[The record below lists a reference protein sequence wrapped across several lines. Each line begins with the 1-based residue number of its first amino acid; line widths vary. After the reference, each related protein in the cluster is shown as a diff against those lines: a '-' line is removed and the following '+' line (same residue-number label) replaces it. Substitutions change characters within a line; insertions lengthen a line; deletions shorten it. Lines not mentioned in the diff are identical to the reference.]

1 MSAKDTIYAL
11 ASGRPSAAIA
21 IIRISGSRAH
31 ESAARLAGAIP
42 AARKATLRTLRDPA
56 SGTKIDEALVIRF
69 DAPASATGENIT
81 EFHCHGGRAVVDALL
96 RALQSLEGYRLAEPG
111 EFTRRALENGR
122 IDLTEAE
129 GLADLLAAET
139 ELQRRSAMARA
150 GGALR
155 RQLDKWREALLALA
169 ARAELA
175 IDYTDE
181 GEAAAEWD
189 LSLPIAQLAE
199 KMSVLVDGPRVEPLR
214 NGIRVV
220 AAGPP
225 NAGKSSLIN
234 ALAREERAIVTPIP
248 GTTRDVIEV
257 PVAIGGIPFLLVDT
271 AGLRESADEVE
282 AIGVGRAQGEVERSD
297 ILLWLG
303 EVDQAPDHP
312 VAIKVRS
319 KVDLA
324 GDQHSLADISVSAV
338 TGQGLHELARLL
350 VEQAG
355 KLLPLGDQL
364 ALDRRQHDLLDKA
377 RAALV
382 RAVSLSDAVL
392 VAEELRI
399 ARHAIDQISGRAGVE
414 DLLDALFSRFCL
426 GK

>member
-69 DAPASATGENIT
+69 DATASATGENIT

-355 KLLPLGDQL
+355 KLLPSGDQL

>member
-199 KMSVLVDGPRVEPLR
+199 NMSVLVDGPRVEPLR

-319 KVDLA
+319 KVDLV
-324 GDQHSLADISVSAV
+324 GDQHSFADISVSAV
-338 TGQGLHELARLL
+338 TGHGLHELARLL

>member
-234 ALAREERAIVTPIP
+234 ALAREERAIVTPNP

-355 KLLPLGDQL
+355 KLLPSGDQL

>member
-1 MSAKDTIYAL
+1 VSAKDTIYAL